1 MGTLIN
7 RGAGWTAS
15 DIAADTGSVYVT
27 NVGSSSNSLA
37 KYSLDFAN
45 AQGRLWRYEIAVTTN
60 AVDDSGDVFG
70 GTLSGTWNFD
80 PPADTARPGDS
91 NGRSDLRSELSDLLQ
106 AACSS
111 NRILN
116 CSEIARISRR
126 YWPNWARN
134 KCCLLIRR
142 KYRIRRREETTSS
155 ALLSLELGD
164 DFDARSI
171 TDITHLSWPCGA
183 TLARRRPTLVR
194 AGVPWHV
201 VLRRAGLCR
210 RDW

>member
-45 AQGRLWRYEIAVTTN
+45 AQGRLWRYEIAVTTSAVTTS

-116 CSEIARISRR
+116 CSETARIFRHC
-126 YWPNWARN
+126 WPN
-134 KCCLLIRR
+134 
-142 KYRIRRREETTSS
+142 
-155 ALLSLELGD
+155 
-164 DFDARSI
+164 
-171 TDITHLSWPCGA
+171 
-183 TLARRRPTLVR
+183 
-194 AGVPWHV
+194 
-201 VLRRAGLCR
+201 
-210 RDW
+210 